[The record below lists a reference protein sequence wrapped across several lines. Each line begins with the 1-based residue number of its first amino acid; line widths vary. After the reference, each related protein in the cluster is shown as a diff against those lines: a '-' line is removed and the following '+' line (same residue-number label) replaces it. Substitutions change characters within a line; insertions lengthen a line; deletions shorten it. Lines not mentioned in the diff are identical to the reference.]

1 MLSASDAA
9 TPLVYDFS
17 GFDQKYYQMT
27 YETPDAS
34 FLAKEVAAL
43 MPDTEPE
50 LAPET
55 LIDGFFMGLS
65 KRSILV
71 A

>member
-1 MLSASDAA
+1 M
-9 TPLVYDFS
+9 
-17 GFDQKYYQMT
+17 YYQMT

-55 LIDGFFMGLS
+55 LIDGFFMGLP

-71 A
+71 P